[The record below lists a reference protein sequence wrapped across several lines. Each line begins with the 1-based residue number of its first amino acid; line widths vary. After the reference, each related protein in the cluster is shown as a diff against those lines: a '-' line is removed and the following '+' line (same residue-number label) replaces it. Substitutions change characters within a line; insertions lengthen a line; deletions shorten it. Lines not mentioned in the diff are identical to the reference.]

1 MLYEPV
7 GFRAVHG
14 LQGRFLLGQRRVELV
29 VAAAL
34 LLHAFD
40 EGAQPVGGLQQALFL
55 SAVSSSPEMNGDSSS
70 LNSSGRRPVMQRTL
84 SVSNAL

>member
-14 LQGRFLLGQRRVELV
+14 LQGGFLLGQCRVKLV

-55 SAVSSSPEMNGDSSS
+55 GGEQFPGDDRDSSS

>member
-14 LQGRFLLGQRRVELV
+14 LQGRFLLGQRRVKLV

-34 LLHAFD
+34 LLRAFD
-40 EGAQPVGGLQQALFL
+40 EGAQPVGGLQQALS

>member
-14 LQGRFLLGQRRVELV
+14 LQGRFLLGQRRVKLV

-34 LLHAFD
+34 LLRAFD
-40 EGAQPVGGLQQALFL
+40 KALSRSAAFSRRFS

>member
-14 LQGRFLLGQRRVELV
+14 LQGRFLLGQRRVKLV

-34 LLHAFD
+34 LLRAFD
-40 EGAQPVGGLQQALFL
+40 EGAQP
-55 SAVSSSPEMNGDSSS
+55 AVSSSPEMNGDSSS

-84 SVSNAL
+84 SFSNAL

>member
-14 LQGRFLLGQRRVELV
+14 LQGRFLLGQRRVKLV

-34 LLHAFD
+34 LLRAFD

-55 SAVSSSPEMNGDSSS
+55 GGEQFPGDER
-70 LNSSGRRPVMQRTL
+70 G
-84 SVSNAL
+84 

>member
-14 LQGRFLLGQRRVELV
+14 LQGRFLLGQRRVKLV

-40 EGAQPVGGLQQALFL
+40 EALSLVGGLQQALFL
-55 SAVSSSPEMNGDSSS
+55 GGDATFPEMNGDSSS